1 MNIEEVISKTVEETV
16 AQLKAAGLLREDTRS
31 AAEKTEELL
40 RCYGALRLS
49 SSPSAQAVA
58 KRVEDALEA
67 IRGDP
72 YAGVVTMFYVYGKTR
87 EEIADHYKASPTTIS
102 RNKKRLIERMK
113 IVLFADEYL

>member
-1 MNIEEVISKTVEETV
+1 MGIEDVIAQTVQETV

-31 AAEKTEELL
+31 AAQKTEDLL
-40 RCYGALRLS
+40 RCYGALRVS
-49 SSPSAQAVA
+49 SNPSAQAIT
-58 KRVEDALEA
+58 RRIEEALES